1 MTSLQYYLLFA
12 FTWFVALLPFWLL
25 YRISDLLYYIAF
37 YIIRYR
43 KETVFINL
51 RNSFPAKSDQEIMQ
65 LAKSFYRHFCDFV
78 LESFKSILIST
89 QNLDK
94 RMKYL
99 NPEVFRELE
108 AENRNFALV
117 SSHYNNW
124 EWLLKLPKI
133 SGHRYLIIYRPLKY
147 KPMDRLMLYIRSRF
161 DAQMVPMEGIFRE
174 GLKHDAEKRLF
185 SIWFI
190 ADQRPPRTSR
200 FWTLFLNQET
210 PFFEGI
216 EKIAVKLDLAVVFM
230 DVRKT
235 GRGHYEVELK
245 ILFEHAA
252 ATRENEITLTCIRE
266 LESEI
271 ISKPEFWLWSH
282 KRFKHKRPENI
293 KLTTS

>member
-1 MTSLQYYLLFA
+1 
-12 FTWFVALLPFWLL
+12 
-25 YRISDLLYYIAF
+25 
-37 YIIRYR
+37 
-43 KETVFINL
+43 
-51 RNSFPAKSDQEIMQ
+51 
-65 LAKSFYRHFCDFV
+65 
-78 LESFKSILIST
+78 
-89 QNLDK
+89 
-94 RMKYL
+94 
-99 NPEVFRELE
+99 
-108 AENRNFALV
+108 
-117 SSHYNNW
+117 
-124 EWLLKLPKI
+124 
-133 SGHRYLIIYRPLKY
+133 
-147 KPMDRLMLYIRSRF
+147 MDRLMLYIRSRF

-245 ILFEHAA
+245 MLFEHAA